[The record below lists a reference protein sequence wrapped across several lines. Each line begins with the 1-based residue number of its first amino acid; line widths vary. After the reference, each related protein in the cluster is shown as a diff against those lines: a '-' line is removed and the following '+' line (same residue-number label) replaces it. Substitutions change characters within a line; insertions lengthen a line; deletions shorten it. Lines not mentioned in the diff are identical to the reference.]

1 MNTGTLSLFSEYNR
15 EANERMNRHL
25 RILTDEQWQKPFP
38 GFFPTIQSLGNH
50 IYVTD
55 FNWLKRFSGLREFE
69 YMGDPFFLREMNFR
83 DLYLVSLEDYLTER
97 LRMDGFIDR
106 FVRELREQD
115 LEKDLTYRDSRG
127 DAYTRNFGGLV
138 LHMFNHQTHH
148 RGMISLYL
156 EDLGIPNDYNSLMD
170 IL

>member
-1 MNTGTLSLFSEYNR
+1 MTRSTLTLFSRYNR
-15 EANERMNRHL
+15 EANEKMNRHL
-25 RILTDEQWQKPFP
+25 RVLTEEQWKKSFP
-38 GFFPTIQSLGNH
+38 GFFPSIQSLGNH

-55 FNWLKRFSGLREFE
+55 FNWLKRFSNLREFG
-69 YMGDPFFLREMNFR
+69 YFGDPLFRKEMNFR
-83 DLYLVSLEDYLTER
+83 DLYLVSLEEYLAER
-97 LRMDGFIDR
+97 LRMDGFIDQ
-106 FVRELREQD
+106 FVREVREQD
-115 LEKDLTYRDSRG
+115 LEADLTYRDSRG

-156 EDLGIPNDYNSLMD
+156 ENLGIANDYNSLMD